1 MLKINL
7 KSDLKNVIEFI
18 LEVEKINMLELSKE
32 INLSRTTLLEI
43 SKGKEVSNIIYEKIY
58 SYLYSQ
64 NYRLNKVKEEIL
76 KEKYNKV
83 LFHGSK
89 DGLSIIDVDKSR
101 STCDFGK
108 GFYLGET
115 YNQALSFVCE
125 KENSLIYS
133 FECDL
138 NNLKIKEFNCDLE
151 WMIAICYFRGTI
163 LKYSNTLI
171 VKKIIKEL
179 ENVDLIIAPIADN
192 KMFYIMSL
200 FAEGEINSLAAIHS
214 LSASS
219 LGKQYVFKTDKALN
233 QLKPLE
239 KYYICKEERTD
250 CRKQLNERAFEIDTK
265 LKLAKREFRDGLY
278 IEEILK

>member
-1 MLKINL
+1 MLKIDL
-7 KSDLKNVIEFI
+7 KSDLQNVVEFI
-18 LEVEKINMLELSKE
+18 LEAEKINMLELSKE
-32 INLSRTTLLEI
+32 VNLSRTTLLEI
-43 SKGKEVSNIIYEKIY
+43 IKGKEVSNIVYEKIY

-89 DGLSIIDVDKSR
+89 DGLSIIDVDKAR

-151 WMIAICYFRGTI
+151 WMIAICYFRGSI
-163 LKYSNTLI
+163 LNYSNTVI

-192 KMFYIMSL
+192 KMFYIMSQ
-200 FAEGEINSLAAIHS
+200 FAEGEINSLVAIHS

-233 QLKPLE
+233 QLRPLE
-239 KYYICKEERTD
+239 KYFICKEERID
-250 CRKQLNERAFEIDTK
+250 CRKQLNERTFEIDTK